1 MYHSLLVSNTFHL
14 VSDDILS
21 SLCPSMSFCSVVPF
35 DSMLYIIDIF
45 FYDGIKVLF
54 QLALTI
60 LNENRQSLLKCEDDG
75 DAIVVLTQYFEK
87 ISDKT
92 DTKEERKIVQLIK
105 KSYSDY
111 NGINEEDI
119 NRSRL
124 KHRLKVIQNMG
135 ESLLQSAAKNTVK
148 YTKYNEQ
155 EIKNLFYVF
164 KVTIKLAFT
173 LPNSSYFSS
182 GCFTHIANRSE

>member
-1 MYHSLLVSNTFHL
+1 MY
-14 VSDDILS
+14 
-21 SLCPSMSFCSVVPF
+21 SVVPF

-75 DAIVVLTQYFEK
+75 DAIVVLSQYFEK

-92 DTKEERKIVQLIK
+92 DNKEERKIVQLIK
-105 KSYSDY
+105 KSYSEY

-148 YTKYNEQ
+148 YTKFNEQ

-164 KVTIKLAFT
+164 KVTIKFDLI
-173 LPNSSYFSS
+173 LSDSSYYLS
-182 GCFTHIANRSE
+182 GRFTHITNRSE